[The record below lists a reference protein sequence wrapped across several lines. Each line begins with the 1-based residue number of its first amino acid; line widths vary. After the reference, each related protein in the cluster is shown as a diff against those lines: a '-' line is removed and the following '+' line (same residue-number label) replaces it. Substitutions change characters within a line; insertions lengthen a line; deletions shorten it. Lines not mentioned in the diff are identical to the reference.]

1 MRPIYHLIQRAL
13 IFPFYQQHAGL
24 FFFIF
29 YVMFGLVES
38 SQLINYHQSLIYGML
53 SSTLFLLIVLAIWL
67 LYFLKCYIFVRQK
80 CEAPQYHFISEL
92 AKLSKGKTFLF
103 FAFLYLVIFIPILL
117 YTIAILIGA
126 MKSGFYLPVVI
137 ILLFQA
143 SGLLLCS
150 WASSEQI
157 HKRHLPNRF
166 TIPSFNIPLNRP
178 LALFYISHLTKHQ
191 KVGILLSKL
200 FSIVSIYIVIQAM
213 DIKDDLRIPALVLL
227 FGLIA
232 HAFLIFDMKRFED
245 ERLTWMR
252 ALPCSTLYL
261 YLNYLLV
268 FTLILIPEMLLL
280 AGSIGNKITLL
291 NWVELYAFGIGFLAF
306 IYIRLFKFVENTD
319 HYMQFMLWVFL
330 GTFLLIVCNLV
341 PFLVLISSIGSFYVF
356 HKRYYL
362 YESQARV

>member
-1 MRPIYHLIQRAL
+1 MRPIYYLIQRTL

-24 FFFIF
+24 FFFVF

-38 SQLINYHQSLIYGML
+38 SQLINYHRSLIYGML
-53 SSTLFLLIVLAIWL
+53 SSALFLLIVLAIWL

-80 CEAPQYHFISEL
+80 CEAPKYHFIYEL
-92 AKLSKGKTFLF
+92 ARLTKGKTVLF
-103 FAFLYLVIFIPILL
+103 FAFLYLIIFMPILV
-117 YTIAILIGA
+117 YTVAILIVA
-126 MKSGFYLPVVI
+126 MNSGFYLPAII
-137 ILLFQA
+137 ILFFQT

-157 HKRHLPNRF
+157 HKRHLPNRITF
-166 TIPSFNIPLNRP
+166 PSFNIPFTRP
-178 LALFYISHLTKHQ
+178 LALFYLSHLTKHQ

-200 FSIVSIYIVIQAM
+200 FSIMSIYIVLQAM
-213 DIKDDLRIPALVLL
+213 DFHEDIRIPGLVLL

-280 AGSIGNKITLL
+280 GGSIGNKITLL

-306 IYIRLFKFVENTD
+306 IYTRLFKYVESTD

-330 GTFLLIVCNLV
+330 GTFFLIVCKLV
-341 PFLVLISSIGSFYVF
+341 PFLVLVLNIGSFFFF

-362 YESQARV
+362 YESQSRV